1 MRSGVGAIL
10 AGALAISGC
19 SGGLYAGPLRHHGD
33 FTLVASREL
42 AGFGDIGAQQRVTV
56 RGCWRPGATL
66 AHLRDDLIAQL
77 VDQAIGQRSD
87 ANALALVEIQDE
99 GQCVVVSGWPVR
111 YRPPDPR
118 SPARP

>member
-1 MRSGVGAIL
+1 MRSWVGAVL
-10 AGALAISGC
+10 AVALATPGC
-19 SGGLYAGPLRHHGD
+19 SGGLYAGPLRNHGD
-33 FTLVASREL
+33 LTLVATREL

-56 RGCWRPGATL
+56 RGCWRTGATL
-66 AHLRDDLIAQL
+66 AHLGDDLIAQL
-77 VDQAIGQRSD
+77 VEQAIRHRSD

-111 YRPPDPR
+111 YLPPDQR